1 MIGIEALLGIGVAI
15 VTGAAALT
23 QGIHNRITELDKR
36 VDGVEL
42 RIAQQYV
49 TKKDLNEIM
58 TRMEGHLIRI
68 EEKMDKMT
76 LRCMEWVS
84 WHTSPS
90 INT

>member
-1 MIGIEALLGIGVAI
+1 MIGFEALLGIGVAL
-15 VTGAAALT
+15 VTGVAALT

-76 LRCMEWVS
+76 FHCME
-84 WHTSPS
+84 
-90 INT
+90 

>member
-1 MIGIEALLGIGVAI
+1 MIGPEALLGIGVAL
-15 VTGAAALT
+15 VTGLAAIT
-23 QGIHNRITELDKR
+23 QRVHTRITDLDNR
-36 VDGVEL
+36 VDGIEL

-76 LRCMEWVS
+76 FHCME
-84 WHTSPS
+84 
-90 INT
+90 